1 MKFQACQAFCKI
13 ANKGSGQKLV
23 NASTDTTLTQINIS
37 IVTHEKNGVL
47 NAAGV

>member
-13 ANKGSGQKLV
+13 ANKGSVQKLV
-23 NASTDTTLTQINIS
+23 NASTDTKLTQINIS
-37 IVTHEKNGVL
+37 IVTHEKNRVL